1 MYSGK
6 AKLVIWLCPKNIMD
20 LQKDQA
26 SDLFLHS
33 MKLCC
38 RFLGTKEKEA
48 SPLDQT
54 KETEEAEAD

>member
-1 MYSGK
+1 
-6 AKLVIWLCPKNIMD
+6 MD
-20 LQKDQA
+20 LQNDQA
-26 SDLFLHS
+26 LDLFLHS